1 MKITNTRRLDA
12 PPSARGFRALMTF
25 NVAITD
31 DIVLY
36 DIQLVKAPDG
46 AHLVYSSNTHNGS
59 PTASFSP
66 AVRRQLADLA
76 LIEYRSH
83 DDQQQSTFRQSA

>member
-1 MKITNTRRLDA
+1 MKISNIRRLDA

-25 NVAITD
+25 NVNITPEV
-31 DIVLY
+31 ILY
-36 DIQLVKAPDG
+36 DLQLVKAPDG
-46 AHLVYSSNTHNGS
+46 AHLIYASNTRNGS

-76 LIEYRSH
+76 LSEYRSH
-83 DDQQQSTFRQSA
+83 DDQHSSIRQPA